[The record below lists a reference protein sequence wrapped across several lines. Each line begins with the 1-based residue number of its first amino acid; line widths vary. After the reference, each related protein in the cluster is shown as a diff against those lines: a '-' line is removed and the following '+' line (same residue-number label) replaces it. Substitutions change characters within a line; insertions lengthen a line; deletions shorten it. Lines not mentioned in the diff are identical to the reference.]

1 MHEGCLYPW
10 IIPLAPTRPKRLA
23 RDHEKV
29 SELRSVWQ
37 ISMGQLFMLVT
48 LPAIYLGVR
57 GMPIPFSAKLYLIGY
72 AFNVATTATFFFLD
86 RPGAGTKPSWI
97 QVIRNI
103 AIGTLSGIVPGL
115 EIIPYLRWMRYLA
128 WSEDWIY
135 YAGWVAGQLMIAAST
150 YAACCAVM
158 VWYKSRRTRPN
169 RG

>member
-10 IIPLAPTRPKRLA
+10 IIPPTPTRPQGLG

-57 GMPIPFSAKLYLIGY
+57 GMPIPFFTKVFLLGY
-72 AFNVATTATFFFLD
+72 AFNVATTATFFLLD
-86 RPGAGTKPSWI
+86 RPWACTRPTWI

-103 AIGTLSGIVPGL
+103 AIGTLSGSVPGL
-115 EIIPYLRWMRYLA
+115 GIAETLRWLRYRLD
-128 WSEDWIY
+128 SEDWIY
-135 YAGWVAGQLMIAAST
+135 FAYWVAGQLMIAATT
-150 YAACCAVM
+150 YVACRGVM
-158 VWYKSRRTRPN
+158 VWYRSRGTRPK